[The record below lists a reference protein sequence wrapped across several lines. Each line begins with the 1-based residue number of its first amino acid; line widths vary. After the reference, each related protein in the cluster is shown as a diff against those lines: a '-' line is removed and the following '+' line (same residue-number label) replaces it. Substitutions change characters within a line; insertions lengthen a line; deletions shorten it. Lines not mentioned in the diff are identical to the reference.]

1 MKVHI
6 ICHTKRRK
14 RMSCRVKIEVN
25 NKNEIYE
32 IDKVAKQA
40 NGAVL
45 LREKDAVI
53 LATVAYD
60 DQPTEEDFLP
70 LTVQYVEKS
79 YAVAKIPGGF
89 FKRETRP
96 GDFET
101 LTSRIIDR
109 SLRPLFPKGYT
120 YPTQITVMVLSGD
133 FEVDLQT
140 MAINAASAALF
151 LSDIPVNKNVA
162 SVRIGKIDNQLIIN
176 PTQSQLKASTLDLFV
191 SGTKDELL
199 MIEMKVNATQ
209 ENELLVAADIDPMMS
224 TGMGENIISIHKMN
238 ELSNDEVLE
247 ALSFAS
253 EAIKVASLAYTEG
266 FTPYKKEDAA
276 ITLVENDYDENI
288 LAYIEEFYA
297 DAIKDAI
304 NQMAKSERAGALEK
318 IAKTILLDEIAI
330 KENWEYSIIYNMV
343 NLYKK
348 RVVRAMIL
356 EEGIRADGRGL
367 KEVRDIS
374 IETNILPSVHS
385 SCLFTRGQTQ
395 ALIALT
401 LGNAKDAQQYE
412 LLTSSETQYENFM
425 VHYNFPGFSVG
436 EASMLRAAGRRELG
450 HGNLAK
456 RAIEPSINISKSETI
471 RIVSEVLE
479 SNGSSSMATVCGG
492 SLALKAANLD
502 VDKLVAGVAMGL
514 VVEEDKY
521 AILTDIMGLVD
532 HDGDMVFK
540 IAGPRDGITAL
551 QMDIKLGGI
560 DHKTLKEAIYQA
572 SEARD
577 HILSLME
584 QAAEEIEL
592 NENALP
598 SKSVFSLDPST
609 FGAIIG
615 QAGKNIK
622 EIIEKFEVSIDL
634 DRDSGEVKVEGVS
647 AAKVEAACDHIKEVA
662 SARENQKRDKKPMPE
677 FKEGQVFDGVV
688 KRIVDFGAF
697 VELPGGVDGLLH
709 ISKLSDDRVEKVTDI
724 VNIGDKIKV
733 KILAQ
738 KGNKIELGFIEKV

>member
-1 MKVHI
+1 
-6 ICHTKRRK
+6 
-14 RMSCRVKIEVN
+14 MSCRVKVEVN
-25 NKNEIYE
+25 NKTEIYE

-45 LREKDAVI
+45 LREGDAVM
-53 LATVAYD
+53 LATVAYND
-60 DQPTEEDFLP
+60 APSDEDFIP

-79 YAVAKIPGGF
+79 YAIAKIPGGF

-162 SVRIGKIDNQLIIN
+162 SVRIGKVENQLVIN
-176 PTQSQLKASTLDLFV
+176 PTNSQLAESTLDLFV
-191 SGTKDELL
+191 AGTADELL
-199 MIEMKVNATQ
+199 MIEMKVNASQ
-209 ENELLVAADIDPMMS
+209 ENEVIAVADLDPMMS
-224 TGMGENIISIHKMN
+224 TGMGQNVISIHKMN

-247 ALSFAS
+247 ALSFAGA
-253 EAIKVASLAYTEG
+253 AIKEASSAYGQG

-276 ITLVENDYDENI
+276 LSLLENKNDDNV
-288 LAYIEEFYA
+288 LAYIEEFYL
-297 DAIKDAI
+297 DAIKDAV

-318 IAKTILLDEIAI
+318 IAKSILLDKTALT
-330 KENWEYSIIYNMV
+330 ENWEYGIILEMV
-343 NLYKK
+343 NVYKK
-348 RVVRAMIL
+348 GIVRAQIL
-356 EEGIRADGRGL
+356 DEGKRADGRGL

-401 LGNAKDAQQYE
+401 IGNSKDAQQYD
-412 LLTSSETQYENFM
+412 LLSTKDTQYENFM

-436 EASMLRAAGRRELG
+436 EASMLRGAGRRELG

-492 SLALKAANLD
+492 SLALKAANLE

-514 VVEEDKY
+514 VVEEDRY
-521 AILTDIMGLVD
+521 AILTDIMGLED
-532 HDGDMVFK
+532 HDGDMDFK
-540 IAGPRDGITAL
+540 IAGTRDGITAL

-560 DHKTLKEAIYQA
+560 SQQTLKEAIYQA

-577 HILSLME
+577 HILGLME
-584 QAAEEIEL
+584 KAAEEIEL
-592 NENALP
+592 NESLP
-598 SKSVFSLDPST
+598 SKSIFSLDPST

-634 DRDSGEVKVEGVS
+634 DRDSGEVKVEG
-647 AAKVEAACDHIKEVA
+647 ATNAKVEAACDHIREVA
-662 SARENQKRDKKPMPE
+662 ASRDNQKRDRKPTPE
-677 FKEGQVFDGVV
+677 FKEGQVFDGLV

-709 ISKLSDDRVEKVTDI
+709 ISKLSDERVDKVTDI
-724 VNIGDKIKV
+724 VNIDDKIKV

-738 KGNKIELGFIEKV
+738 KGTKIELGFIEKV

>member
-1 MKVHI
+1 VKV
-6 ICHTKRRK
+6 
-14 RMSCRVKIEVN
+14 EVN
-25 NKNEIYE
+25 NKVEIYE

-45 LREKDAVI
+45 LREGDAVI
-53 LATVAYD
+53 LATVAYND
-60 DQPTEEDFLP
+60 EASGEDFLP

-79 YAVAKIPGGF
+79 YAIAKIPGGF

-109 SLRPLFPKGYT
+109 SLRPLFPEGYT

-140 MAINAASAALF
+140 MAINAASAALY

-162 SVRIGKIDNQLIIN
+162 SVRIGKIDEKLIIN
-176 PTQSQLKASTLDLFV
+176 PTNSELAESTLDLFV
-191 SGTKDELL
+191 AGTADELL
-199 MIEMKVNATQ
+199 MIEMKVNASDEPEVIPTST
-209 ENELLVAADIDPMMS
+209 LDPL
-224 TGMGENIISIHKMN
+224 MGVGEGVISMHKMN

-253 EAIKVASLAYTEG
+253 AAIKEASSAYGEG
-266 FTPYKKEDAA
+266 FTPYKKEDAEM
-276 ITLVENDYDENI
+276 TLIKQHHDENI
-288 LAYIEEFYA
+288 LAYIEEFYT
-297 DAIKDAI
+297 DAVKDAV

-318 IAKTILLDEIAI
+318 VAKTILLDETAI
-330 KENWEYSIIYNMV
+330 KENWEYDVIYNMV
-343 NLYKK
+343 NTYKK
-348 RVVRAMIL
+348 SIVRAMIL
-356 EEGIRADGRGL
+356 DEGKRADGRGL
-367 KEVRDIS
+367 KDVREIS

-401 LGNAKDAQQYE
+401 LGNSKDAQQYD
-412 LLTSSETQYENFM
+412 LLSSSETQYENFM

-436 EASMLRAAGRRELG
+436 EASMLRGAGRRELG

-456 RAIEPSINISKSETI
+456 RALAPSLNIPKSQTV

-502 VDKLVAGVAMGL
+502 VEKLVAGVAMGL
-514 VVEEDKY
+514 VVEGDKY
-521 AILTDIMGLVD
+521 AVLTDIMGLED
-532 HDGDMVFK
+532 HDGDMDFK
-540 IAGPRDGITAL
+540 IAGTRDGITAL

-560 DHKTLKEAIYQA
+560 DQQTLKEAIYQA

-577 HILSLME
+577 HILGLME
-584 QAAEEIEL
+584 KAAEEIAL
-592 NENALP
+592 SGALP
-598 SKSVFSLDPST
+598 SKSIFSLDPAT

-622 EIIEKFEVSIDL
+622 EIIERFEVSIDL
-634 DRDSGEVKVEGVS
+634 DRDSGEVTVEG
-647 AAKVEAACDHIKEVA
+647 ATDAKVTAACDHIREVA
-662 SARENQKRDKKPMPE
+662 SSRQNQQRDRKPAPE
-677 FKEGQVFDGVV
+677 FKEGQVFDGLV

-709 ISKLSDDRVEKVTDI
+709 ISKLSDERVDKVTDI
-724 VNIGDKIKV
+724 VNIGDKVKV

>member
-1 MKVHI
+1 
-6 ICHTKRRK
+6 
-14 RMSCRVKIEVN
+14 MSCRVKIEVN
-25 NKNEIYE
+25 NKTEIYE

-45 LREKDAVI
+45 LREGDAVI
-53 LATVAYD
+53 LATVAYND
-60 DQPTEEDFLP
+60 VQSDEDFLP

-79 YAVAKIPGGF
+79 YAIAKVPGGF

-140 MAINAASAALF
+140 MAINAASAALY

-162 SVRIGKIDNQLIIN
+162 SVRIGKIDNQLVVN
-176 PTQSQLKASTLDLFV
+176 PTHSELSDSALDLFV
-191 SGTKDELL
+191 AGTADELL
-199 MIEMKVNATQ
+199 MIEMKVNASD
-209 ENELLVAADIDPMMS
+209 ENEVIPNS
-224 TGMGENIISIHKMN
+224 TLEPLMGVGEGVISIHKMN

-247 ALSFAS
+247 ALAFAGV
-253 EAIKVASLAYTEG
+253 AIKEASSAYAQG
-266 FTPYKKEDAA
+266 FTPYKKEDAQM
-276 ITLVENDYDENI
+276 TLVQSQHDENI
-288 LAYIEEFYA
+288 LAYIEEFYT
-297 DAIKDAI
+297 DAVKDAV

-318 IAKTILLDEIAI
+318 VAKTILLDKTAI
-330 KENWEYSIIYNMV
+330 TENWEYGIIYNMV
-343 NLYKK
+343 NVYKK
-348 RVVRAMIL
+348 SIVRAMIL
-356 EEGIRADGRGL
+356 DEGKRADGRGL

-395 ALIALT
+395 ALVALT
-401 LGNAKDAQQYE
+401 LGNSKDAQQYD
-412 LLTSSETQYENFM
+412 LLSTNETQYENFM

-436 EASMLRAAGRRELG
+436 EASMLRGAGRRELG

-456 RAIEPSINISKSETI
+456 RAIAPSLNIAKSQTV
-471 RIVSEVLE
+471 RVVSEVLE

-502 VDKLVAGVAMGL
+502 VSKLVAGVAMGL
-514 VVEEDKY
+514 VVEDDKY
-521 AILTDIMGLVD
+521 AVLTDIMGLED
-532 HDGDMVFK
+532 HDGDMDFK
-540 IAGPRDGITAL
+540 IAGTRDGITAL

-560 DHKTLKEAIYQA
+560 DQQTLKEAIYQA

-577 HILSLME
+577 HILGLME
-584 QAAEEIEL
+584 KAAEDIVL
-592 NENALP
+592 SDALP
-598 SKSVFSLDPST
+598 SKSIFSLDPST

-622 EIIEKFEVSIDL
+622 EIIERFEVSIDL
-634 DRDSGEVKVEGVS
+634 DRDSGEVTVEG
-647 AAKVEAACDHIKEVA
+647 ATDAKVTAACDHIREVA
-662 SARENQKRDKKPMPE
+662 SSRQDSRRERKPTPE
-677 FKEGQVFDGVV
+677 FKEGQVFDGLV

-709 ISKLSDDRVEKVTDI
+709 ISKLSDERVDKVTDI
-724 VNIGDKIKV
+724 VNIDDKVKV

>member
-1 MKVHI
+1 
-6 ICHTKRRK
+6 
-14 RMSCRVKIEVN
+14 MSCRVKVEVN
-25 NKNEIYE
+25 NKIEIYE

-45 LREKDAVI
+45 LREGDAVM
-53 LATVAYD
+53 LATVAFNE
-60 DQPTEEDFLP
+60 TASEEDFLP

-79 YAVAKIPGGF
+79 YAIAKIPGGF

-109 SLRPLFPKGYT
+109 SLRPLFPMGYT

-133 FEVDLQT
+133 FNVDLQT
-140 MAINAASAALF
+140 MAINAASAALY

-162 SVRIGKIDNQLIIN
+162 SVRIGKIDNQMVIN
-176 PTQSQLKASTLDLFV
+176 PTYEALSQSTLDLFV
-191 SGTKDELL
+191 SGTEDELL
-199 MIEMKVNATQ
+199 MIEMKVNASQ
-209 ENELLVAADIDPMMS
+209 EEEILSVADIDPVMS
-224 TGMGENIISIHKMN
+224 TGMGTNIISVHKMN

-247 ALSFAS
+247 ALSFAG
-253 EAIKVASLAYTEG
+253 EAIKEASSAYAQG
-266 FTPYKKEDAA
+266 FTPYKKEDIALS
-276 ITLVENDYDENI
+276 LVENVRDENI
-288 LAYIEEFYA
+288 LAYIDEFY
-297 DAIKDAI
+297 KDAI
-304 NQMAKSERAGALEK
+304 YDAVNQMAKSERAGALEG
-318 IAKTILLDEIAI
+318 IAKTILLDEVSIT
-330 KENWEYSIIYNMV
+330 ENWEYSTILNMV
-343 NLYKK
+343 DSYKK
-348 RVVRAMIL
+348 GVVRAMIL
-356 EEGIRADGRGL
+356 DEGKRADGRGL
-367 KEVRDIS
+367 KDVRDIS

-395 ALIALT
+395 ALVALT
-401 LGNAKDAQQYE
+401 LGNAKDAQQYD
-412 LLTSSETQYENFM
+412 LLSTNETQYENFM

-436 EASMLRAAGRRELG
+436 EASMLKGAGRRELG

-456 RAIEPSINISKSETI
+456 RAIEPSVNISKSETV
-471 RIVSEVLE
+471 RVVSEVLE

-514 VVEEDKY
+514 VVEDDRY
-521 AILTDIMGLVD
+521 AILTDIMGLED
-532 HDGDMVFK
+532 HDGDMDFK
-540 IAGPRDGITAL
+540 IAGTRDGVTAL

-560 DHKTLKEAIYQA
+560 SQQTLKEAIYQA

-577 HILSLME
+577 YILSLME
-584 QAAEEIEL
+584 KAADEIAL

-598 SKSVFSLDPST
+598 AKSIFSLDPST

-622 EIIEKFEVSIDL
+622 EMIEKFEVSIDL
-634 DRDSGEVKVEGVS
+634 DRDSGQVKVEGKS
-647 AAKVEAACDHIKEVA
+647 SAKVEAACDHIRDVA
-662 SARENQKRDKKPMPE
+662 NNRNEHKREKKPTPT

-709 ISKLSDDRVEKVTDI
+709 ISKLSEDRIDKVTDI
-724 VNIGDKIKV
+724 VNIDDKVKV
-733 KILAQ
+733 KILGQ
-738 KGNKIELGFIEKV
+738 KGTKIELGFIEKV

>member
-1 MKVHI
+1 
-6 ICHTKRRK
+6 
-14 RMSCRVKIEVN
+14 MSCRVKIEVN
-25 NKNEIYE
+25 NKTEIYE

-45 LREKDAVI
+45 LREGDAVM
-53 LATVAYD
+53 LATVAFND
-60 DQPTEEDFLP
+60 APSDEDFLP

-79 YAVAKIPGGF
+79 YAIAKIPGGF
-89 FKRETRP
+89 FKRESRP

-151 LSDIPVNKNVA
+151 LSDIPVNKNVS
-162 SVRIGKIDNQLIIN
+162 SVRIGKIDNALVIN
-176 PTQSQLKASTLDLFV
+176 PSNSQLLESTLDLFV
-191 SGTKDELL
+191 AGTADELL

-209 ENELLVAADIDPMMS
+209 EREMLAMTDVDGILGTAIDDILV
-224 TGMGENIISIHKMN
+224 HKMN
-238 ELSNDEVLE
+238 ELSNDELLE
-247 ALSFAS
+247 ALAFAS
-253 EAIKVASLAYTEG
+253 DAIKVASKAYQEG
-266 FTPYKKEDAA
+266 FTPYKKEDVALA
-276 ITLVENDYDENI
+276 LLEEKDDENL
-288 LAYIEEFYA
+288 LAYIEEFYK
-297 DAIKDAI
+297 DAIKDAV

-318 IAKTILLDEIAI
+318 IAESIMKEEIAS
-330 KENWEYSIIYNMV
+330 KEAWEHGTVLAMV

-348 RVVRAMIL
+348 GIVRAQIL
-356 EEGIRADGRGL
+356 DEGKRADGRGL
-367 KEVRDIS
+367 KEVREIS

-401 LGNAKDAQQYE
+401 IGNSKDAQQYD
-412 LLTSSETQYENFM
+412 LLSSPDTQYENFM

-436 EASMLRAAGRRELG
+436 EASMLKGAGRRELG

-456 RAIEPSINISKSETI
+456 RAIEPSINLSKSETI

-502 VDKLVAGVAMGL
+502 VEKLVAGVAMGL
-514 VVEEDKY
+514 VLEGDRY
-521 AILTDIMGLVD
+521 AILTDIMGLED
-532 HDGDMVFK
+532 HDGDMDFK
-540 IAGPRDGITAL
+540 VAGTRDGITAL
-551 QMDIKLGGI
+551 QMDIKLGGVSQEL
-560 DHKTLKEAIYQA
+560 LKEAIYQA

-577 HILSLME
+577 HILTLME
-584 QAAEEIEL
+584 KASLEIEL
-592 NENALP
+592 SDSLP

-634 DRDSGEVKVEGVS
+634 DRDSGEVKVEG
-647 AAKVEAACDHIKEVA
+647 ANNAIVEAACDHIKEVA
-662 SARENQKRDKKPMPE
+662 ASRDNQRRERKPLPE

-709 ISKLSDDRVEKVTDI
+709 ISKLSDERVDKVTDI
-724 VNIGDKIKV
+724 VALDEKIKV